1 MNPHTALCNR
11 ILAAVSRTA
20 SRLFLNPVGVGVVG
34 KVERI
39 NRAGSVYL
47 QAGDYVVR
55 FGQRIDYG
63 LTPGSADI
71 IGITPRIVTAEDVGR
86 TLGIFTSIEVKTGS
100 GRLQQNQIQWGTFVT
115 SNGGIAVEARSEQ
128 DALDAIAL
136 ATGELGK
143 PVSASSKTPAFGV
156 TAHSPAA

>member
-20 SRLFLNPVGVGVVG
+20 ARAFLNPVGVGVVG

-39 NRAGSVYL
+39 NHAGPVYL
-47 QAGDYVVR
+47 QPGDYVVR

-71 IGITPRIVTAEDVGR
+71 IGITPYVATQADVGR
-86 TLGIFTSIEVKTGS
+86 TLGLFTSLEVKHGS
-100 GRLQQNQIQWGTFVT
+100 DRLRPNQEQWARFVLN
-115 SNGGIAVEARSEQ
+115 NGGIAAEVRSEQ
-128 DALDAIAL
+128 DAIDAI
-136 ATGELGK
+136 TC
-143 PVSASSKTPAFGV
+143 V
-156 TAHSPAA
+156 TARSDKPASAA

>member
-1 MNPHTALCNR
+1 MLGVAACVVNPHTALCNR

-71 IGITPRIVTAEDVGR
+71 IGITPHVVTAADVGR
-86 TLGIFTSIEVKTGS
+86 TLGIFTSLEVKHGAD
-100 GRLQQNQIQWGTFVT
+100 RMRPNQQQWASFILA
-115 SNGGIAVEARSEQ
+115 NGGIAAEVRSEQ
-128 DALDAIAL
+128 DAIDAITC
-136 ATGELGK
+136 ATARSDK
-143 PVSASSKTPAFGV
+143 PASAA
-156 TAHSPAA
+156 